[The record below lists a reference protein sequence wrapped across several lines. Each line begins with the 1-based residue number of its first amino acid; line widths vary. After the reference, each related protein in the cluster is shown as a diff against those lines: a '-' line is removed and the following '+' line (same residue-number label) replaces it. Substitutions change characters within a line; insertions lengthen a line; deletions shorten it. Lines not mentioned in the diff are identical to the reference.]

1 MTFLAIEPFPRF
13 EDNQRQAE
21 SHPQC
26 RESAVPGQR
35 VLAIALVVLGWTAMA
50 ASRDIALVA
59 NKANSVTTVTI
70 PDLVKICKGQAN
82 RWPDGKPVTFFTRS
96 PASPDMKLVL
106 EKIYGIPKNEVP
118 AIIAAANHGRTNH
131 PAIVV
136 VDSDEALVKKVESTP
151 GAVGLVDVY
160 SITGGVTVVRV
171 GGKLPLEPG
180 YVLHGN

>member
-1 MTFLAIEPFPRF
+1 M
-13 EDNQRQAE
+13 
-21 SHPQC
+21 
-26 RESAVPGQR
+26 
-35 VLAIALVVLGWTAMA
+35 
-50 ASRDIALVA
+50 
-59 NKANSVTTVTI
+59 
-70 PDLVKICKGQAN
+70 
-82 RWPDGKPVTFFTRS
+82 
-96 PASPDMKLVL
+96 
-106 EKIYGIPKNEVP
+106 
-118 AIIAAANHGRTNH
+118 IAAANHGKTH